1 VSPIFSPQICVL
13 FISNRYSITA
23 YFTSKVIVELPFSI
37 LTPFLFA
44 VVSYFFVGLDPDG
57 VKFIIFA
64 TLCVLSS
71 NCGVAIG
78 MASTCLVSNLPTALA
93 IAPLFLL
100 PLMLFGGGFVNNG
113 LIPVYL
119 DWLKYISP
127 IKYSYHAAMQNELSG
142 LQFYCRDF
150 EFTRVNGQIT
160 CARTNGDDVLK
171 LMELKDL
178 TIGHNIAALF
188 GLWLGFILLAYV
200 ALRKTSSSPAGYSRF
215 PTIAHFV
222 STAPI
227 VSSASPPT
235 ISLSQPSPSPQAQHS
250 QSMDLAPPNLL
261 QNFEPP
267 GQVVK

>member
-1 VSPIFSPQICVL
+1 M
-13 FISNRYSITA
+13 TA

-37 LTPFLFA
+37 LTPCLFA
-44 VVSYFFVGLDPDG
+44 AVSYFFVGLDPDG
-57 VKFIIFA
+57 TKFIIFA

-71 NCGVAIG
+71 NCGVSIG

-127 IKYSYHAAMQNELSG
+127 IKYSYHAAMQNELAG
-142 LQFYCRDF
+142 LEFYCRDF

-160 CARTNGDDVLK
+160 CARTRGDDVLK
-171 LMELKDL
+171 LMELMDL
-178 TIGHNIAALF
+178 SIGGNIAALF
-188 GLWLGFILLAYV
+188 GLWIGFLLLAYV

-215 PTIAHFV
+215 PKIEHFV
-222 STAPI
+222 PSAAAANTAAWPP
-227 VSSASPPT
+227 VTTFQPASPSHLVPN
-235 ISLSQPSPSPQAQHS
+235 SHPL
-250 QSMDLAPPNLL
+250 DLAPPNLFE
-261 QNFEPP
+261 NFALP
-267 GQVVK
+267 GQGTSQRVS